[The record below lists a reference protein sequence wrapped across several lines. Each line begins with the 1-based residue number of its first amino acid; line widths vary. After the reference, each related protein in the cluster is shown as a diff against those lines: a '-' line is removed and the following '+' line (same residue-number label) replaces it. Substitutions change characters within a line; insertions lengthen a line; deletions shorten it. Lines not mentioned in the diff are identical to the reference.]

1 VTTAA
6 VPTVAD
12 TKRSFLQNNPKPLP
26 GLYTPIVN
34 ELLVQQHLIVFNKT
48 YTHDPV
54 SSLGLLSVW
63 DGVMEGAPN
72 IDSEAVLKALLES
85 LERDPQEYRADAARL
100 EAWAGGKSGVEDL
113 LPAAGGDEVQ
123 QELATMAGR
132 HAAGEFLYTK
142 YMAIGLFRLLEL
154 GKATDP
160 ESLKAMVEALNL
172 NLEKVQSD
180 LLTYKNILSKMAK
193 GKELMEEVLQRER
206 KKTAERLA
214 EKAKAEAEAAG
225 DGTLEA
231 GSA

>member
-1 VTTAA
+1 M
-6 VPTVAD
+6 
-12 TKRSFLQNNPKPLP
+12 
-26 GLYTPIVN
+26 
-34 ELLVQQHLIVFNKT
+34 HLIVFNKT
-48 YTHDPV
+48 YKHDPV

-72 IDSEAVLKALLES
+72 VDSEAVLKALLEA
-85 LERDPQEYRADAARL
+85 LQRDPKEYRADAARL

-132 HAAGEFLYTK
+132 HAEGDFLYTK

-172 NLEKVQSD
+172 DLEKVQTD
-180 LLTYKNILSKMAK
+180 LQEHPVEDGQGEGAD
-193 GKELMEEVLQRER
+193 GGGAAARAEEDRRAAGGEGQGRGRGRRGRRPGGRER
-206 KKTAERLA
+206 LSLCPLPRLENTPPTHAPHDAPRTAAR
-214 EKAKAEAEAAG
+214 AA
-225 DGTLEA
+225 A
-231 GSA
+231 PR